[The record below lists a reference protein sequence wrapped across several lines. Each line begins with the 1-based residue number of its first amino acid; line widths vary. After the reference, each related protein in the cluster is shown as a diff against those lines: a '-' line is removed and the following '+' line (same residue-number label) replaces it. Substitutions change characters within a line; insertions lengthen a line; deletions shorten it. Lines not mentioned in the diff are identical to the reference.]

1 MERTSLKSR
10 IEGFY
15 KLPRRERLT
24 TLAQCAGLEDQDV
37 TELLNPTPLPFEVAE
52 HMIENA
58 IGVLGLPLG
67 VGLNFLINGRE
78 RLVPMA
84 VEEPSVV
91 AAASFAARIVRE
103 AGGFFAEAD
112 PPLMI
117 GQIQLVGVPDLE
129 AASQRLQAAMARIL
143 AAANAVHPNML
154 KRGGGARKLE
164 VRPLPET
171 PCGPML
177 VVHVIVDVGDAMGAN
192 AINSMVEAVAPLVAE
207 VAGGEARLRI
217 LSNLADQRLA
227 RATARLPFSVLQTE
241 RFSGEEVAQRI
252 MEAWAFA
259 YADPYRATTHNKGIM
274 NGIDAVALATG
285 QDWRSIEAGAHAYA
299 ARSGQYR
306 PLSEWR
312 VENGALVG
320 SIELPLAV
328 GIVGGN
334 LECNPR
340 VHFGL
345 RLLRVRSAR
354 DLASVMAAVGLA
366 QNFAAVR
373 ALATDGIQRGHMAL
387 HARGL
392 ALAAGATEDMVD
404 QVVEELIASGEIKLH
419 KAREIVASRKQA
431 A

>member
-1 MERTSLKSR
+1 MERTHLKSR

-15 KLPRRERLT
+15 RLPRRERLT
-24 TLAQCAGLEDQDV
+24 TLAQCAGLEDQEV
-37 TELLNPTPLPFEVAE
+37 TELLNPAPLPFETAE

-112 PPLMI
+112 PSLMI
-117 GQIQLVGVPDLE
+117 GQIQLVRVEDMEG
-129 AASQRLQAAMARIL
+129 ASQRLQAAMARII

-177 VVHVIVDVGDAMGAN
+177 VVHLIVDVGDAMGAN
-192 AINSMVEAVAPLVAE
+192 AINSMVEAVAPMVAE
-207 VAGGEARLRI
+207 IAGGEARLRI

-227 RATARLPFSVLQTE
+227 RATTRLPFSVLQTE
-241 RFSGEEVAQRI
+241 RFSGEEVAHRM

-259 YADPYRATTHNKGIM
+259 FADPYRATTHNKGIM

-299 ARSGQYR
+299 ARTGQYR

-328 GIVGGN
+328 GTVGGN

-340 VHFGL
+340 VNFGL
-345 RLLRVRSAR
+345 RLLRARSAR

-392 ALAAGATEDMVD
+392 ALAAGATEDMLD
-404 QVVEELIASGEIKLH
+404 QVVDELIASGEIKLH
-419 KAREIVASRKQA
+419 KAREIVASRKRA

>member
-1 MERTSLKSR
+1 MERADLNSR

-15 KLPRRERLT
+15 KLPRKERLS
-24 TLAQCAGLEDQDV
+24 TLARCAGLEENEV
-37 TELLNPTPLPFEVAE
+37 TELLNPTPLPFEVAD

-67 VGLNFLINGRE
+67 VGLNFLINGQE

-112 PPLMI
+112 PSLMI
-117 GQIQLVGVPDLE
+117 GQIQLVGVEDLAQASE
-129 AASQRLQAAMARIL
+129 RLLAATGRIL
-143 AAANAVHPNML
+143 AAANAVHPKML

-177 VVHVIVDVGDAMGAN
+177 IVHLLVDVGDAMGAN
-192 AINSMVEAVAPLVAE
+192 AINSMAEAVAPLVAE
-207 VAGGEARLRI
+207 IAGGEPRLRI

-227 RATARLPFSVLQTE
+227 RATARIPFPLLRTE
-241 RFSGEEVAQRI
+241 RFSGEEVAHRI

-285 QDWRSIEAGAHAYA
+285 QDWRGIEAGAHAYA

-312 VENGALVG
+312 VANGALVG

-328 GIVGGN
+328 GVVGGN

-340 VHFGL
+340 ANFGL

-354 DLASVMAAVGLA
+354 DLAAVMAAVGLA

-392 ALAAGATEDMVD
+392 AVAAGATEDIVE
-404 QVVEELIASGEIKLH
+404 QVVEELIASGEIKLD
-419 KAREIVASRKQA
+419 KAREIVAARKQA